1 MKSIARLKEQ
11 ARLHEQREEWDK
23 AIQAYEQA
31 LELSEQGPG
40 GPDLQL
46 FNRIGD
52 LHLRCGRHMDAVRSY
67 EEAAD
72 RYAEAG
78 FYNNAIALCNKALR
92 YAPDRAELYRK
103 LGRYSGA
110 QGFLTD
116 ARRYFLEYA
125 ERKQKAGAWSEAL
138 GALNELA
145 DLADDAELRE
155 MLAQRLEAHG
165 EVAMA
170 AQQLRRAYELRLA
183 AGETKE
189 AEAVAKRLRQLDPTA
204 ELPSA
209 SSASG
214 APAAGGAQRGGGL
227 AIEGMLPE
235 LDLEVPVKPAG
246 REGRSAGAQPS
257 SAMPLDYE
265 GALELPMLD
274 EPDDARGQGT
284 PALAGLQTSPVDAL
298 PGLELAGP
306 ATVGT
311 SPGLDIGD
319 IDDVGGIDAVP
330 GLDVN
335 GPDADESLPDLDFGE
350 PETDA
355 ALDGGDV
362 DSFGA
367 LHTLPEVDESEVE
380 PEPLEALSGFEDGE
394 DGEDGEVDA
403 ALPGLE
409 VVSEVEEPS
418 VPIDELTLEP
428 DPVDVLDLGSVA
440 EIDEPLP
447 GLETEDSLDPAAA
460 LAPDEALD
468 SLTTL
473 GAGEAG
479 DPLGTLAAEDFSDL
493 SATVGAAGSI
503 HAPAAGGAEEAS
515 DLLVLPVEAIVDPVE
530 AELSAALDRAQ
541 MAARTGAAAQA
552 LKEIDAIRGKLADP
566 GMFSR
571 ALDVVERVVERTVD
585 TLAAHQLRVELAMR
599 AGDRARLIQALHGLA
614 GCLDRK
620 GSRAKAEAV
629 YERILELDPTDARA
643 RAELRRDTGGDD
655 YVDLGSFIT
664 DEMLDGRGGPGGQ
677 QSDDAD
683 FAELLSR
690 FKAKTAVPTEET
702 DPSSHYDLGLA
713 FKEMG
718 LIEEAI
724 VEFQRALDGGAE
736 QLKIYEE
743 LGQCFMQ
750 KGEYALAAKILER
763 ALKVPHSDDRELLG
777 VYYHLGCCHE
787 ALGARAEARAAFER
801 VVELGGIFRDV
812 AERLARL

>member
-31 LELSEQGPG
+31 LQLSEQEPG

-170 AQQLRRAYELRLA
+170 VQQLRRAYELRLA

-189 AEAVAKRLRQLDPTA
+189 AEAVAKRLRQLDPTG

-209 SSASG
+209 PPASG
-214 APAAGGAQRGGGL
+214 APAAGSQGQRGGGF
-227 AIEGMLPE
+227 GMGDLLPE
-235 LDLEVPVKPAG
+235 LDLGAPVKPAG
-246 REGRSAGAQPS
+246 REARSAGAQPS

-274 EPDDARGQGT
+274 EPDDERGQGAPT
-284 PALAGLQTSPVDAL
+284 LAGLQTSPADAL
-298 PGLELAGP
+298 PGLELSGS
-306 ATVGT
+306 ATDGA
-311 SPGLDIGD
+311 SPGHDLGD
-319 IDDVGGIDAVP
+319 IDALP
-330 GLDVN
+330 GLEVN
-335 GPDADESLPDLDFGE
+335 GPGAGESLPDLDFGE
-350 PETDA
+350 PGADPAMAGLETDELGVSGAISGLDIEEPETDA
-355 ALDGGDV
+355 ALD
-362 DSFGA
+362 
-367 LHTLPEVDESEVE
+367 TLPGLDGGELELES
-380 PEPLEALSGFEDGE
+380 LDAISGFEGGE
-394 DGEDGEVDA
+394 HGEVDA
-403 ALPGLE
+403 LPGFE
-409 VVSEVEEPS
+409 VVSEAEEPS

-447 GLETEDSLDPAAA
+447 GLETGDALDPAAA
-460 LAPDEALD
+460 P
-468 SLTTL
+468 
-473 GAGEAG
+473 
-479 DPLGTLAAEDFSDL
+479 
-493 SATVGAAGSI
+493 ATVGSAGTI
-503 HAPAAGGAEEAS
+503 HAPAAGGAEDSS
-515 DLLVLPVEAIVDPVE
+515 DLLELPVEAIVDPVE

-571 ALDVVERVVERTVD
+571 ALDVVERVVERASD
-585 TLAAHQLRVELAMR
+585 TLAAHQLRVELATR
-599 AGDRARLIQALHGLA
+599 AGDRTRLIRALHGLA

-643 RAELRRDTGGDD
+643 RAALRPDTGGDD

-664 DEMLDGRGGPGGQ
+664 DEMFDGRGGPGGQ

-690 FKAKTAVPTEET
+690 FKAKTAVSTEGT

-787 ALGARAEARAAFER
+787 ALGARVEARAAFER

>member
-1 MKSIARLKEQ
+1 M
-11 ARLHEQREEWDK
+11 
-23 AIQAYEQA
+23 
-31 LELSEQGPG
+31 
-40 GPDLQL
+40 
-46 FNRIGD
+46 
-52 LHLRCGRHMDAVRSY
+52 
-67 EEAAD
+67 
-72 RYAEAG
+72 
-78 FYNNAIALCNKALR
+78 
-92 YAPDRAELYRK
+92 
-103 LGRYSGA
+103 
-110 QGFLTD
+110 
-116 ARRYFLEYA
+116 
-125 ERKQKAGAWSEAL
+125 
-138 GALNELA
+138 
-145 DLADDAELRE
+145 
-155 MLAQRLEAHG
+155 
-165 EVAMA
+165 
-170 AQQLRRAYELRLA
+170 
-183 AGETKE
+183 
-189 AEAVAKRLRQLDPTA
+189 
-204 ELPSA
+204 
-209 SSASG
+209 
-214 APAAGGAQRGGGL
+214 GGL
-227 AIEGMLPE
+227 LPE
-235 LDLEVPVKPAG
+235 LDLGAPVKPAG

-274 EPDDARGQGT
+274 EPDDERGQRAPT
-284 PALAGLQTSPVDAL
+284 LAGLQTSPADAL
-298 PGLELAGP
+298 PGLELSGS
-306 ATVGT
+306 ATDGA
-311 SPGLDIGD
+311 SPGHDLGD
-319 IDDVGGIDAVP
+319 IDALP
-330 GLDVN
+330 GLDV
-335 GPDADESLPDLDFGE
+335 GGLDAGESLPGLDFGEPGADPAMAGLETDELGVSGAISGLDIEE

-355 ALDGGDV
+355 ALD
-362 DSFGA
+362 
-367 LHTLPEVDESEVE
+367 TLPGLDGGELELES
-380 PEPLEALSGFEDGE
+380 LDAISGFEGGE
-394 DGEDGEVDA
+394 HGEVDA
-403 ALPGLE
+403 LPGFE
-409 VVSEVEEPS
+409 VVSEAEEPS

-447 GLETEDSLDPAAA
+447 GLETGDSLDPAAA
-460 LAPDEALD
+460 P
-468 SLTTL
+468 
-473 GAGEAG
+473 
-479 DPLGTLAAEDFSDL
+479 
-493 SATVGAAGSI
+493 ATVGSAGTI
-503 HAPAAGGAEEAS
+503 HAPAAGGAEDSS
-515 DLLVLPVEAIVDPVE
+515 DLLELPVEAIVDPVE

-571 ALDVVERVVERTVD
+571 ALDVVERVVERASD
-585 TLAAHQLRVELAMR
+585 TLAAHQLRVELATR
-599 AGDRARLIQALHGLA
+599 AGDRTRLIRALHGLA

-643 RAELRRDTGGDD
+643 RAALRPDTGGDD

-664 DEMLDGRGGPGGQ
+664 DEMFDGRGGPGGQ

-690 FKAKTAVPTEET
+690 FKAKTAVSTEGT

-787 ALGARAEARAAFER
+787 ALGARVEARAAFER